1 MAKWR
6 IEEKLSQRQ
15 GEKGHQLGHRYFLL
29 ALQNPSC
36 LVLLI
41 PKRGLILMPTF
52 LPRSLCV
59 SFTLSLIPI
68 PVSVFR
74 SISRRLAFG
83 QGASESSRRT

>member
-6 IEEKLSQRQ
+6 IEEKLSQRR

-41 PKRGLILMPTF
+41 QKRGLILLPTF

-59 SFTLSLIPI
+59 SFMLSLVPVPV

-74 SISRRLAFG
+74 SLSRRLAFG
-83 QGASESSRRT
+83 